1 MAQAKEAW
9 GSRIGLILAMAGNAV
24 GLGNFLRFP
33 IQAVQNGGG
42 AFIIPYIICFILLG
56 IPLLLVEWSTGKFG
70 GCYGNANSA
79 PFIMKSL
86 DKRKIWKYIGGLG
99 ILSNIII
106 AAYYCY
112 IESWT
117 LSYVYHSIVG
127 TFQGMSEQ
135 QVSGFFDNYLDIT
148 TTTSG
153 IPYEAIVFYL
163 VCLALNIWILSR
175 GLQKG
180 VEVVAKVCMP
190 LLVIFGLLLV
200 VKAFTLKAGS
210 QGAIYDGTV
219 GLNFIWQPDLSSLSD
234 PKVWLAAAGQIFFTL
249 SLGMGCV
256 QCYASYLK
264 KKDDIVV
271 SSMSAGFLNEFC
283 EIVIGSAIIIPIAVG
298 YFGIDKVIELTQ
310 FGGFGLGFRSLPF
323 LFTNWGAIMGTIAGV
338 AFFGL
343 LFFAGITSSLA
354 MGANVTA
361 FLNDSYSINRKKS
374 SYILGVVL
382 LILGLPTVLFFQ
394 KGVFDEYDFW
404 GATVVLV
411 LYAMS
416 EVILFS
422 WVIGVNKGWKMIH
435 VGADMKM
442 PVLFK
447 YVLKYITPTM
457 LIIIFV
463 AALIKPKDDNWR
475 LLSIKGWE
483 LDNSSIIGVLQHKGI
498 GYNNTWIADEFYSEH
513 SGRIE
518 KIEPDAKNK
527 HNTIF
532 IKTDSDVLK
541 IKIKS
546 SKQIVVDVG
555 DEIHAGDVLF
565 KGKYINN
572 KFYIDMSRIM
582 MLLLFVFICVLIKH
596 GDSRRKKQNQEI
608 CQYPL

>member
-42 AFIIPYIICFILLG
+42 AFIIPYIICFVLLG

-148 TTTSG
+148 TTSTG

-163 VCLALNIWILSR
+163 ICLTLNIWILSR

-190 LLVIFGLLLV
+190 LLIIFGLLLV
-200 VKAFTLKAGS
+200 VKSFTLKAGS

-271 SSMSAGFLNEFC
+271 NSMSAGFINEFC

-298 YFGIDKVIELTQ
+298 YFGIDKVIELTK

-323 LFTNWGAIMGTIAGV
+323 LFTNWGAVMGTIAGV

-354 MGANVTA
+354 MGSNVTA
-361 FLNDSYSINRKKS
+361 FLNDSFSINRKKS
-374 SYILGVVL
+374 SYILGATL
-382 LILGLPTVLFFQ
+382 LVLGLPTVLFFQ

-404 GATVVLV
+404 GATVILV
-411 LYAMS
+411 LYAMA

-442 PVLFK
+442 PVFFK
-447 YVLKYITPTM
+447 FVLKYITPTM

-463 AALIKPKDDNWR
+463 AALIKPKDDNWK
-475 LLSIKGWE
+475 LLSFKGWE

-498 GYNNTWIADEFYSEH
+498 GYNNKWFANEFYSEYN
-513 SGRIE
+513 GIIE
-518 KIEPDAKNK
+518 KIEPDTKNK

-532 IKTDSDVLK
+532 INTNSDVLK

-546 SKQIVVDVG
+546 TKQIVVDVG
-555 DEIHAGDVLF
+555 NEISTGDVLF

-582 MLLLFVFICVLIKH
+582 MVLLFVFICVLIKH
-596 GDSRRKKQNQEI
+596 GDSRRNKQSPKI
-608 CQYPL
+608 